1 MIAAISKA
9 TLNDVTALNVLINS
23 AYRGESSKAGWTTE
37 ADILGGQRTD
47 EEDLKAIIAKDGCTV
62 LKYTNEA
69 GEIISCVRLE
79 KHNSKMY
86 LGMLTVSPV
95 LQGGGIGK
103 QMMAASEKLAK
114 EENCVSVYMQV
125 IKGRDELI
133 AWYQRQGYSDTG
145 KRKPFPISD
154 PRFGIPRK
162 ELEFIIMEKE
172 FKGKLPR

>member
-1 MIAAISKA
+1 MEHISKA
-9 TLNDVTALNVLINS
+9 TLTDVTALNLLINS

-47 EEDLKAIIAKDGCTV
+47 EEDLKTIISKEDCTV
-62 LKYTNEA
+62 LKYTNDA
-69 GEIISCVRLE
+69 GELISCVRLE
-79 KHNSKMY
+79 KHDSKMY

-114 EENCVSVYMQV
+114 QENCIAVYMQV

-133 AWYQRQGYSDTG
+133 AWYERQGYSNTG
-145 KRKPFPISD
+145 ERKPFPMSD
-154 PRFGIPRK
+154 PRFGIPK
-162 ELEFIIMEKE
+162 KGLEFIIMQ
-172 FKGKLPR
+172 KGLK